1 MTNFNHGLKTQ
12 LIQIATGPLK
22 SVELYEFIPPE
33 VLDGYI
39 LSRSQSGSQLDCPE
53 SWANLTRKVY

>member
-53 SWANLTRKVY
+53 S